1 MIALRHRQEL
11 VWRQRAQLFT
21 GWVPTLDRF
30 EQLNLGGLARA
41 NPVDDRPVELGE
53 HGDVGEDL
61 LTAPAS
67 GIFPPPFGE
76 GQGGGQF
83 TQPRRVGL
91 QPVGQPA
98 SLVVDGFL
106 EKGAH
111 LALGKRRALDT
122 HPLSVRVS
130 GSLVGVEGKKVSPYG
145 SWRSPITADAIVAG
159 VIGLGQI
166 QIDGDDVYW
175 VEQRPAE
182 AGRNVLVR
190 RRAGGTIEDV
200 TAPEYNVRSR
210 VHEYGGG
217 SYLAREGTVWFTN
230 FKDQRL
236 YRQDPGRPP
245 VAITPAKDIR
255 HADMV
260 LDEGR
265 NRLIAVGEDHTPGS
279 TWAVNTIV
287 SLDPAGKRSDRTLV
301 EGNDFYSTPRL
312 SPSGSHLVWLTWNHP
327 NMPWDG
333 TELWVAELT
342 DDGGLRGE
350 RKVAGGDQESIFQPP
365 WSPDCVLYFVSVRTN
380 WWNVYGWRG
389 TDIEPVVLVPAELG
403 TPSWLFGMNT
413 YAFES
418 ERRIV
423 CQVRSNGVA
432 RLVTVDSQDKRVQDL
447 DTPYTALAPFIRA
460 RAGKAFTIA
469 GSPTQMPALI
479 AVDLNTGRVD
489 IIRRSGDVPVASTY
503 LSVPEAIEFPTEG
516 GVTAHAFF
524 YPPVNPEYEAPASE
538 LPPLIVYVHGGPTGS
553 VSNAL
558 DLGDQFWTSRGFG
571 YLVVNYGGS
580 SGYGRGYR
588 QRLNGK
594 WGVVD
599 VDDSVNGARYL
610 VDRGLADG
618 NRVTIT
624 GGSAGGYTV
633 LRALTSTHFFKAG
646 ASHFGISGLEVFH
659 TDTHKFESMYDQ
671 GLIGRW
677 PEERHVYRERSA
689 IHYLD
694 RITAPVILFQGLED
708 KIVPPNQA
716 ELIVSALRK
725 KGLPVAYIAFE
736 GEQHGFRIAKNI
748 KRSLEGELYFYS
760 QVFGFTLA
768 DPVEP
773 VPIDNLKQPAGTT

>member
-1 MIALRHRQEL
+1 M
-11 VWRQRAQLFT
+11 
-21 GWVPTLDRF
+21 
-30 EQLNLGGLARA
+30 
-41 NPVDDRPVELGE
+41 
-53 HGDVGEDL
+53 
-61 LTAPAS
+61 
-67 GIFPPPFGE
+67 
-76 GQGGGQF
+76 
-83 TQPRRVGL
+83 
-91 QPVGQPA
+91 
-98 SLVVDGFL
+98 
-106 EKGAH
+106 
-111 LALGKRRALDT
+111 
-122 HPLSVRVS
+122 
-130 GSLVGVEGKKVSPYG
+130 EGKEISPYG

-159 VIGLGQI
+159 VIGLGHI
-166 QIDGDDVYW
+166 QLDGDDIYW

-182 AGRNVLVR
+182 AGRNVVVR
-190 RRAGGTIEDV
+190 RRAGGAIQDV
-200 TAPEYNVRSR
+200 TPPEYNARTR

-217 SYLAREGTVWFTN
+217 AYLAHQGTVWFTN

-255 HADMV
+255 YADLI
-260 LDEGR
+260 LDDRR
-265 NRLIAVGEDHTPGS
+265 NRLIAVREDHSTGS

-287 SLDPAGKRSDRTLV
+287 GLPNSPSPSGGESGSSPSAASGGGQGGGLTLL
-301 EGNDFYSTPRL
+301 EGNDFYSSPRI
-312 SPSGSHLVWLTWNHP
+312 SPSGSHLAWLTWNHP

-333 TELWVAELT
+333 TELWVAALT
-342 DDGGLRGE
+342 DDGALMTP
-350 RKVAGGDQESIFQPP
+350 RKVAGGERESIFQPT
-365 WSPDCVLYFVSVRTN
+365 WSPDGVLYFVSDRTN
-380 WWNVYGWRG
+380 WWNLYRWQGQ
-389 TDIEPVVLVPAELG
+389 DIEPVVQLPAELG
-403 TPSWLFGMNT
+403 TTSWLFGMST

-423 CQVRSNGVA
+423 CQVRSNGLA
-432 RLVTVDSQDKRVQDL
+432 RLVTVDLQDKRVQDL
-447 DTPYTALAPFIRA
+447 DTPYTAFAPYIQA

-489 IIRRSGDVPVASTY
+489 VIRQSGEVPVASTY
-503 LSVPEAIEFPTEG
+503 LSMPAAIEFPTEG
-516 GVTAHAFF
+516 GVTAHGFF
-524 YPPVNPEYEAPASE
+524 YPPVNPDYEAPAGE
-538 LPPLIVYVHGGPTGS
+538 LPPLTVYVHGGPTGS

-580 SGYGRGYR
+580 TGYGRDYR
-588 QRLNGK
+588 QRLNGQ

-618 NRVTIT
+618 NRVAIT

-633 LRALTSTHFFKAG
+633 LRALTSTHYFTAG
-646 ASHFGISGLEVFH
+646 ASHFGISDLEVFH
-659 TDTHKFESMYDQ
+659 SDTHKFESMYDQ

-677 PEERHVYRERSA
+677 PEERHIYRERSA

-716 ELIVSALRK
+716 ELIVDALRK
-725 KGLPVAYIAFE
+725 KGLPVAYIPFE

-748 KRSLEGELYFYS
+748 KRALEGELYFYS
-760 QVFGFTLA
+760 QVFGFKLA
-768 DPVEP
+768 ELVEP
-773 VPIDNLKQPAGTT
+773 VPIENLKQPAGTT

>member
-1 MIALRHRQEL
+1 M
-11 VWRQRAQLFT
+11 
-21 GWVPTLDRF
+21 
-30 EQLNLGGLARA
+30 
-41 NPVDDRPVELGE
+41 
-53 HGDVGEDL
+53 
-61 LTAPAS
+61 
-67 GIFPPPFGE
+67 E
-76 GQGGGQF
+76 GQ
-83 TQPRRVGL
+83 
-91 QPVGQPA
+91 A
-98 SLVVDGFL
+98 S
-106 EKGAH
+106 
-111 LALGKRRALDT
+111 
-122 HPLSVRVS
+122 S
-130 GSLVGVEGKKVSPYG
+130 GPKVSPFG

-166 QIDGDDVYW
+166 QLDGDDVYW

-182 AGRNVLVR
+182 AGRNVVVR
-190 RRAGGTIEDV
+190 RRADGTIEDV
-200 TAPEYNVRSR
+200 TPPEYNARTR

-217 SYLAREGTVWFTN
+217 AYLARRGIVWFAN
-230 FKDQRL
+230 FSDQRL
-236 YRQDPGRPP
+236 YRQDLGRPP

-260 LDEGR
+260 LDERR
-265 NRLIAVGEDHTPGS
+265 NRLIAVRENHTTGS
-279 TWAVNTIV
+279 TWAVNSIV
-287 SLDPAGKRSDRTLV
+287 SLDPAGKGGDRTLV

-312 SPSGSHLVWLTWNHP
+312 SPSGSHLSWLTWNHP

-342 DDGGLRGE
+342 DDGGLRAP
-350 RKVAGGDQESIFQPP
+350 RKVAGGDQESIFQPT
-365 WSPDCVLYFVSVRTN
+365 WSPDGVLYFVSDRPN
-380 WWNVYGWRG
+380 WWNLYRWRG
-389 TDIEPVVLVPAELG
+389 QDIEPVVQVPAELG
-403 TPSWLFGMNT
+403 TTSWLFGMST
-413 YAFES
+413 YAVES

-423 CQVRSNGVA
+423 CQVRSNGLA
-432 RLVTVDSQDKRVQDL
+432 RLATVDPQGGRLRNL
-447 DTPYTALAPFIRA
+447 DTPYTALAPYIQA
-460 RAGKAFTIA
+460 RSGKAFTIA
-469 GSPTQMPALI
+469 GSPTEMPAVI
-479 AVDLNTGRVD
+479 AVGLDKGGVD
-489 IIRRSGDVPVASTY
+489 VIRRSGNAPVAATY
-503 LSVPEAIEFPTEG
+503 LSTPEAIEFPTEG
-516 GVTAHAFF
+516 GLTAHAFF
-524 YPPVNPEYEAPASE
+524 YPPKNPDYQAPAGE
-538 LPPLIVYVHGGPTGS
+538 VPPLIVYVHGGPTGS

-580 SGYGRGYR
+580 SGYGREYR

-599 VDDSVNGARYL
+599 VEDSVNGAKYL
-610 VDRGLADG
+610 VDRGLVDG

-646 ASHFGISGLEVFH
+646 ASHFGISDLEVFH

-677 PEERHVYRERSA
+677 PEERHIYRERSA

-708 KIVPPNQA
+708 KVVPPNQA

-760 QVFGFTLA
+760 QVFGFKLA

-773 VPIDNLKQPAGTT
+773 VPIENLKQTAGTA

>member
-1 MIALRHRQEL
+1 
-11 VWRQRAQLFT
+11 
-21 GWVPTLDRF
+21 
-30 EQLNLGGLARA
+30 
-41 NPVDDRPVELGE
+41 
-53 HGDVGEDL
+53 
-61 LTAPAS
+61 
-67 GIFPPPFGE
+67 
-76 GQGGGQF
+76 
-83 TQPRRVGL
+83 
-91 QPVGQPA
+91 
-98 SLVVDGFL
+98 
-106 EKGAH
+106 
-111 LALGKRRALDT
+111 
-122 HPLSVRVS
+122 
-130 GSLVGVEGKKVSPYG
+130 VEGKKISPYG

-166 QIDGDDVYW
+166 QLDGDDIYW

-182 AGRNVLVR
+182 AGRNVVVR
-190 RRAGGTIEDV
+190 RRADGTIEDV
-200 TAPEYNVRSR
+200 TPPDYNARTR
-210 VHEYGGG
+210 VHEYGGAA
-217 SYLAREGTVWFTN
+217 YLVRQGTVWFAN

-260 LDEGR
+260 LDERR
-265 NRLIAVGEDHTPGS
+265 NRLIAVREDHTTGS
-279 TWAVNTIV
+279 TWAVNSIV
-287 SLDPAGKRSDRTLV
+287 ALDPSSPTPSPLAGEGRGGGSALV
-301 EGNDFYSTPRL
+301 EGNDFYSSPRV
-312 SPSGSHLVWLTWNHP
+312 SPTGSHLAWLTWNHP

-342 DDGGLRGE
+342 DDGGLRAA
-350 RKVAGGDQESIFQPP
+350 RKVAGGDQESIFQPT
-365 WSPDCVLYFVSVRTN
+365 WSPDGVLYFVSDRTN
-380 WWNVYGWRG
+380 WWNLYRWRG
-389 TDIEPVVLVPAELG
+389 DNIEPVVQVPAELG
-403 TPSWLFGMNT
+403 TTSWLFRMNT

-423 CQVRSNGVA
+423 CQVRSNGLA
-432 RLVTVDSQDKRVQDL
+432 RLATVDPKDGRLQNL
-447 DTPYTALAPFIRA
+447 DTPFTALGPYVEA

-469 GSPTQMPALI
+469 ATPTQLPALI
-479 AVDLNTGRVD
+479 AVDLDSGRVEV
-489 IIRRSGDVPVASTY
+489 IRRSGNVAVALSY
-503 LSVPEAIEFPTEG
+503 LSVPEAIEFPTNG
-516 GVTAHAFF
+516 GVTAHGFF
-524 YPPVNPEYEAPASE
+524 YPPQNPDYEAPAGE

-580 SGYGRGYR
+580 SGYGRDYR

-599 VDDSVNGARYL
+599 VEDSVSGAKYL

-618 NRVTIT
+618 NRVAIT

-646 ASHFGISGLEVFH
+646 ASHFGISDLEVFH

-677 PEERHVYRERSA
+677 PEDRHIYRERSA

-760 QVFGFTLA
+760 QVFGLTLA

-773 VPIDNLKQPAGTT
+773 VLIDNLKQPAGTT